1 MVPKPVLGESLWKR
15 IAGKRSLIVCFC
27 PYHESVGDLNRAIV
41 EEKRHVQRDV
51 TEVVVDLDVGHGL
64 GVGAGDVVAS
74 DPAVHVKVALALLE
88 LLVPTHCVGHVDQE
102 VVQVCEELVDAI
114 FKDEPVMGRWLWDHN
129 AVCG

>member
-1 MVPKPVLGESLWKR
+1 M
-15 IAGKRSLIVCFC
+15 
-27 PYHESVGDLNRAIV
+27 
-41 EEKRHVQRDV
+41 QRDV

-88 LLVPTHCVGHVDQE
+88 LLVPAHRVGHVDQE